1 MVTCLSTEAC
11 ECHYQ
16 MLPIPVLRWALS
28 FQIDR
33 NTRHRETLNAR
44 RIHSTNDKELTDHAW
59 FRSPC
64 FCTMKNLPP
73 LLWGCNAP
81 AIPLYKKNEWSLE
94 SLQLLLWPNL
104 APNRPR
110 LSYQYYN
117 MAPRLGYKENN
128 TKYRSLSRKPRNHV
142 RILIYWACSIP
153 VTLKSV

>member
-81 AIPLYKKNEWSLE
+81 AIPLYKKMSGAWNLCSCFSDQIWLRIDHVCHINIITWLQDLDTKKTTPNIEVCPE
-94 SLQLLLWPNL
+94 SLGTML
-104 APNRPR
+104 
-110 LSYQYYN
+110 
-117 MAPRLGYKENN
+117 E
-128 TKYRSLSRKPRNHV
+128 
-142 RILIYWACSIP
+142 YWYIERVLFP
-153 VTLKSV
+153 WH